1 MLNWYIIEIDINKKL
16 EGGGLM
22 NGVQTWGEAITVSLI
37 GLGERLINFLPILIG
52 ALLVLLA
59 GWIIAVAVGK
69 LAEKF
74 MKALR
79 VDKAAEK
86 IGISEK
92 IYGSEIHLTISAFFG
107 NLIKWFLVLVFLMA
121 AADILKLNQVTD
133 FLNSILLYIP
143 NVIVAVVILGAVFLL
158 GNFVYG
164 VVKGSTRAAGIMS
177 ATLLA
182 AISKWSIVIFG
193 LFAALIQLGIAPS
206 LVSTIFIG
214 IVAMLA
220 LAGGLAF
227 GLGGKEEAAAILRK
241 LREEITENGQNR

>member
-1 MLNWYIIEIDINKKL
+1 
-16 EGGGLM
+16 M
-22 NGVQTWGEAITVSLI
+22 NGVQNWGEAITMSLI
-37 GLGERLINFLPILIG
+37 TLGQRLIEFLPVLIG

-59 GWIIAVAVGK
+59 GWIIAIAIGK

-86 IGISEK
+86 IGISSR

-107 NLIKWFLVLVFLMA
+107 GLIKWFLVLVFLMA

-143 NVIVAVVILGAVFLL
+143 NVIVAVVILGAVMLL
-158 GNFVYG
+158 GNFVYT
-164 VVKGSTRAAGIMS
+164 VVKGSTKAAGIMS

-182 AISKWSIVIFG
+182 TISKWSIVIFG
-193 LFAALIQLGIAPS
+193 IFAAFIQLGIAPS

-227 GLGGKEEAAAILRK
+227 GLGGKDEAALMLKK
-241 LREEITENGQNR
+241 LREEITEHHR